1 MGSLLHMFPTL
12 STTDGPGV
20 GGSSRRRSPSVEAPT
35 GTVALVFT
43 DVQGSTR
50 LWERCGGGMRTALEV
65 HDRVLRALLAEHG
78 GYEVKTQGDSF
89 LVAFTSAVEA
99 VRWCLEA
106 QQALLRAPWPEE
118 LLAEPD
124 AAEEKGPGG
133 WVYRGPRVRMGVHLG
148 EPECRLDEETGEMD
162 YVGRM
167 VNVAARVVSA
177 GHGGQVLLS
186 GAAWARVEG
195 KLEELGQPRV
205 HALGEY
211 HLKGIE
217 EAVTLVE
224 VGPAELAERRFEAL
238 RVQRVLWGQVPAET
252 GELIG
257 RREELAALRRCL
269 DTQARLVTLL
279 GPGGMG
285 KSRLATRFGNQELEA
300 RTWEGGVWMCEL
312 TDASTVG
319 DICHAMGQALGVALT
334 RSGEDSE
341 PAERLG
347 RALAGRGD
355 VLVILDNVEH
365 VIQHMPATLG
375 RWLALAPRARFLV
388 TSRESLLLPEERVI
402 DLEPL
407 QVPEEGETRPE
418 ILGRCDA
425 MRLFVQRARAVR
437 GGFELTEAEA
447 PLVADIVRKLDGI
460 PLALEL
466 AAART
471 NLLGV
476 SQIQERLSRR
486 FELLRGARRD
496 GSARQSTLWGA
507 IDWSWNLLEPAERA
521 ALAQCSVFRGGF
533 TLEAAEAVLV
543 FPPGGPDVMEIIHSL
558 RSKSLLRTYAPD
570 GLPGE
575 LRLGMYESIRQYAS
589 SRLAERGEGPTL
601 AARHASCYL
610 AMARRLSARMR
621 GEGGELAFRR
631 LALERENLLAA
642 CDNALAVVP
651 ATEGSVERALGALV
665 ALEPD
670 VTARGPVG
678 ITLSRL
684 DRALELASTVDVE
697 PQLRAESLAA
707 RGRTH
712 HGAGQLAAAWRDLEA
727 ARSAFASL
735 DAVDRTKRV
744 LVDLSI
750 VARDEG
756 DMGTA
761 WELVQE
767 AQELPSLGDR
777 WLDAYAVG
785 NLGILELGRHGAGAA
800 LPHLSTALE
809 LFRAVG
815 DVAFEVG
822 FLTNQAMAIGEGGG
836 TSEAV
841 ALLEEA
847 MEKASRVGD
856 RAGHALARVNLG
868 CFLLDA
874 GRAAEAR
881 EHLEGAVRMGRQL
894 GMRILE
900 GVALGELG
908 RALVALG
915 VLEASRARLSE
926 SISILERVS
935 RWHALRFT
943 AHLASVQAALGELV
957 AARDGFASLEV
968 TPELR
973 DDAVLRELSS
983 LLRASLDL
991 AEAARSAPG
1000 GEAGMKCLA
1009 EARRRVE
1016 RARGAPAEAAS
1027 SDLREALRVLG
1038 RNVLAAQGDT
1048 AQA

>member
-1 MGSLLHMFPTL
+1 MGSVLRMFSL
-12 STTDGPGV
+12 VSTTGNPGL
-20 GGSSRRRSPSVEAPT
+20 GESARRRSSSVTAPT
-35 GTVALVFT
+35 GTLALVFT

-50 LWERCGGGMRTALEV
+50 LWERCSAGMRVALGL
-65 HDRVLRALLAEHG
+65 HDQVLRSALPEHD

-89 LVAFTSAVEA
+89 MVAFASAVEA
-99 VRWCLEA
+99 VRWCLEV

-118 LLAEPD
+118 LLAELD
-124 AAEEKGPGG
+124 AAEVEAPGG
-133 WVYRGPRVRMGVHLG
+133 RVHRGLRVRMGVHLG
-148 EPECRLDEETGEMD
+148 EPECRVDERTGQVD
-162 YVGRM
+162 YFGRM
-167 VNVAARVVSA
+167 VNVTARVAAA
-177 GHGGQVLLS
+177 GHGGQVLVS
-186 GAAWARVEG
+186 GPAWAQVEG
-195 KLEELGQPRV
+195 ALASLGQPVVR
-205 HALGEY
+205 ALGEFQ
-211 HLKGIE
+211 LKGIE
-217 EAVTLVE
+217 EAVSLVE
-224 VGPAELAERRFEAL
+224 VLPASLAERRFEAL
-238 RVQRVLWGQVPAET
+238 RVQRVRRGHVPGET

-257 RREELAALRRCL
+257 RQEELTALRR
-269 DTQARLVTLL
+269 DFSEGARLITLL

-285 KSRLATRFGNQELEA
+285 KSRLATRFGNLELGA
-300 RTWEGGVWMCEL
+300 CAWAGGVWMCEL
-312 TDASTVG
+312 TDAATVG
-319 DICHAMGQALGVALT
+319 DICHAVGQALGVALN
-334 RSGEDSE
+334 RSGEDGE

-347 RALAGRGD
+347 RVLAGRGD
-355 VLVILDNVEH
+355 VLLILDNVEH

-375 RWLALAPRARFLV
+375 RWHALAPRARFLV
-388 TSRESLLLPEERVI
+388 TSREALLLPEERVV

-407 QVPEEGETRPE
+407 EVPEEGETRPE
-418 ILGRCDA
+418 RLECCDA
-425 MRLFVQRARAVR
+425 VRLFVQRARAVR
-437 GGFELTEAEA
+437 GSFELAASDA

-460 PLALEL
+460 PLAIEL

-476 SQIQERLSRR
+476 GQIQERLSRR
-486 FELLRGARRD
+486 FDLLRGGRRD

-533 TLEAAEAVLV
+533 TLEAAESVLM
-543 FPPGGPDVMEIIHSL
+543 FPPGGPDVLEIIQSL
-558 RSKSLLRTYAPD
+558 RSKSLLRTSAPE

-575 LRLGMYESIRQYAS
+575 LRLGLYESIRQYAS
-589 SRLAERGEGPTL
+589 SRLAERGEGSML
-601 AARHASCYL
+601 SARHAGYYL
-610 AMARRLSARMR
+610 ALARRLSARMR

-651 ATEGSVERALGALV
+651 ATEGSLERALGALV

-678 ITLSRL
+678 ITLQRL
-684 DRALELASTVDVE
+684 DKALELSSTVEVE
-697 PQLRAESLAA
+697 PLLRAEALAV

-712 HGAGQLAAAWRDLEA
+712 HGAGHLSSARRDLEA
-727 ARSAFASL
+727 ARSAFSAL
-735 DAVDRTKRV
+735 GAVDREKRV
-744 LVDLSI
+744 LVDLCI

-756 DMGTA
+756 DVSTA
-761 WELVQE
+761 WELVHE
-767 AQELPSLGDR
+767 AQELPSAGDR
-777 WLDAYAVG
+777 WLDAYAEG

-800 LPHLSTALE
+800 LPHLRAALE

-822 FLTNQAMAIGEGGG
+822 FLTNYALAIGEGGS
-836 TSEAV
+836 TAEAV

-856 RAGHALARVNLG
+856 RAGQALARVNLG

-881 EHLEGAVRMGRQL
+881 EHLEATVRMGQQL

-900 GVALGELG
+900 GVARGELG

-915 VLEASRARLSE
+915 ALAAARTCLAEA
-926 SISILERVS
+926 ISLLDRVS

-943 AHLASVQAALGELV
+943 VHLASVQAALGELP
-957 AARDGFASLEV
+957 AAREGFASLEV
-968 TPELR
+968 TPELAG
-973 DDAVLRELSS
+973 DAVLRELSS

-991 AEAARSAPG
+991 AEAARATPG
-1000 GEAGMKCLA
+1000 GEAEQRALE

-1016 RARGAPAEAAS
+1016 RARSAPAEAAS
-1027 SDLREALRVLG
+1027 SDLREALRVLEQRVSG
-1038 RNVLAAQGDT
+1038 ARGGT

>member
-1 MGSLLHMFPTL
+1 MGSVLRMFSPASITE
-12 STTDGPGV
+12 SPGL
-20 GGSSRRRSPSVEAPT
+20 GGASRRRTSTSAAPS

-50 LWERCGGGMRTALEV
+50 LWERCSAEMRRALEL
-65 HDRVLRALLAEHG
+65 HDEVLRSLLEAHG
-78 GYEVKTQGDSF
+78 GYEVKTQGDAF
-89 LVAFTSAVEA
+89 MVAFTSAVEA
-99 VRWCLEA
+99 VRWCLA
-106 QQALLRAPWPEE
+106 VQQALLIAPWPEG
-118 LLAEPD
+118 LLVEPE
-124 AAEEKGPGG
+124 AAEERSVGG
-133 WVYRGPRVRMGVHLG
+133 GLVYRGLRVRMGVHLG
-148 EPECRLDEETGEMD
+148 EPECRFDERTGQVD
-162 YVGRM
+162 YFGRV
-167 VNVAARVVSA
+167 VNVAARVASA
-177 GHGGQVLLS
+177 GHGGQVLVS
-186 GAAWARVEG
+186 GPTWARVEG
-195 KLEELGQPRV
+195 EVASLGQPVVR
-205 HALGEY
+205 AMGEY

-217 EAVTLVE
+217 EAITLVE
-224 VGPAELAERRFEAL
+224 VLPASLAERRFEAL
-238 RVQRVLWGQVPAET
+238 RVQRVRRGHVPSES
-252 GELIG
+252 GELVG
-257 RREELAALRRCL
+257 RQEELALLRRSFGEG
-269 DTQARLVTLL
+269 ARLVTLL

-285 KSRLATRFGNQELEA
+285 KSRLATRFGNLELEA
-300 RTWEGGVWMCEL
+300 CTWEGGVWMCEL
-312 TDASTVG
+312 PDASTVD
-319 DICHAMGQALGVALT
+319 DICHAVGQALGVALN
-334 RSGEDSE
+334 RSGEDK
-341 PAERLG
+341 PTERLG
-347 RALAGRGD
+347 RVLAGRGE
-355 VLVILDNVEH
+355 VLVILDNVEQVVH
-365 VIQHMPATLG
+365 HMPAMLG
-375 RWLALAPRARFLV
+375 RWRALAPRARFLV
-388 TSRESLLLPEERVI
+388 TSREALLLPEERVI
-402 DLEPL
+402 DLAPL
-407 QVPEEGETRPE
+407 VVPEEGETHAER
-418 ILGRCDA
+418 LVRCDSV
-425 MRLFVQRARAVR
+425 RLFVQRARAVR
-437 GGFELTEAEA
+437 GSFELTDAEA

-460 PLALEL
+460 PLAIEL

-476 SQIQERLSRR
+476 AQIQERLSRR
-486 FELLRGARRD
+486 FELLRGGRRD

-533 TLEAAEAVLV
+533 SLEAAEAVLL

-558 RSKSLLRTYAPD
+558 RSKSLLRAYAPD
-570 GLPGE
+570 GLSGE

-589 SRLAERGEGPTL
+589 SRLAERGEGTIL
-601 AARHASCYL
+601 ASRHAGCYL
-610 AMARRLSARMR
+610 ALARRLSARMR

-651 ATEGSVERALGALV
+651 ATEGSLERALGALV

-684 DRALELASTVDVE
+684 DRALELSATVDVE
-697 PQLRAESLAA
+697 PLLRAEALAV

-712 HGAGQLAAAWRDLEA
+712 HGAGQLAAAWRDMEA
-727 ARSAFASL
+727 ARSAFSELGAM
-735 DAVDRTKRV
+735 DREKRV

-756 DMGTA
+756 DIGTA
-761 WELVQE
+761 WELVKE
-767 AQELPSLGDR
+767 AQELPSVGDR
-777 WLDAYAVG
+777 WMDAYAVG

-800 LPHLSTALE
+800 LPHLRTALE

-822 FLTNQAMAIGEGGG
+822 FLTNYAMAIGESGG
-836 TSEAV
+836 TAEAV
-841 ALLEEA
+841 VLLEEA

-881 EHLEGAVRMGRQL
+881 EHLEATVCMGRQL

-900 GVALGELG
+900 GVARGELG

-915 VLEASRARLSE
+915 ALGSARTCLGE
-926 SISILERVS
+926 SISILDRVS

-943 AHLASVQAALGELV
+943 AHLASVQAALGELT
-957 AARDGFASLEV
+957 AAREGFASLEV
-968 TPELR
+968 SPEISG
-973 DDAVLRELSS
+973 DTVLRELSS

-991 AEAARSAPG
+991 AEAAKATPG
-1000 GEAGMKCLA
+1000 SEAELLSLSQ
-1009 EARRRVE
+1009 ARRRVE
-1016 RARGAPAEAAS
+1016 RARSAPAEAAS

-1038 RNVLAAQGDT
+1038 RGVLGAGGDT

>member
-1 MGSLLHMFPTL
+1 MGSVLRMFSPV
-12 STTDGPGV
+12 STTEGTTGLAGGP
-20 GGSSRRRSPSVEAPT
+20 RRRSSSAAAPT
-35 GTVALVFT
+35 GTVTLVFT

-50 LWERCGGGMRTALEV
+50 LWERCDAAMREALEV
-65 HDRVLRALLAEHG
+65 HDRVLRSLLAEHD

-89 LVAFTSAVEA
+89 MVAFASPVAA
-99 VRWCLEA
+99 VRWCLAA
-106 QQALLRAPWPEE
+106 QRELLEAPWPEV

-124 AAEEKGPGG
+124 AEEVRAAGG
-133 WVYRGPRVRMGVHLG
+133 RVHRGLRVRMGVHLG
-148 EPECRLDEETGEMD
+148 EPECREDERSGQAD
-162 YVGRM
+162 YYGRM
-167 VNVAARVVSA
+167 VNVTARVAAA
-177 GHGGQVLLS
+177 GHGGQVLVS
-186 GAAWARVEG
+186 GAVWARVEG
-195 KLEELGQPRV
+195 EREALGRPVVRE
-205 HALGEY
+205 LGEY
-211 HLKGIE
+211 HFEGIE
-217 EAVTLVE
+217 EPLSLVE
-224 VGPAELAERRFEAL
+224 VLPASLEERRFEPL
-238 RVQRVLWGQVPAET
+238 RLQRVRRGHVPNET
-252 GELIG
+252 GELVG
-257 RREELAALRRCL
+257 RQEELEALRHGFAEG
-269 DTQARLVTLL
+269 ARLITLL

-285 KSRLATRFGNQELEA
+285 KSRLATRFGHLSWEA
-300 RTWEGGVWMCEL
+300 CTWEGGVWMCAL
-312 TDASTVG
+312 PDASTADDV
-319 DICHAMGQALGVALT
+319 CHAVGQALGVALN
-334 RSGEDSE
+334 RNGEDSE

-347 RALAGRGD
+347 RVLAGRGD
-355 VLVILDNVEH
+355 VLLILDNVEQ
-365 VIQHMPATLG
+365 VIQFMPATLG
-375 RWLALAPRARFLV
+375 RWCALAPRARFLV
-388 TSRESLLLPEERVI
+388 TSREALLLPEERVI

-407 QVPEEGETRPE
+407 EVPEEGEVRPE
-418 ILGRCDA
+418 RLLHCDA
-425 MRLFVQRARAVR
+425 VRLFLQRTRAVR

-460 PLALEL
+460 PLAIEL

-476 SQIQERLSRR
+476 AQIQERLSRR
-486 FELLRGARRD
+486 FELLRGGRRD

-533 TLEAAEAVLV
+533 SLEAAEAVLM

-558 RSKSLLRTYAPD
+558 RSKSLLRAYAPD

-589 SRLAERGEGPTL
+589 SRLAERGEGAIL
-601 AARHASCYL
+601 SARHAGCYL
-610 AMARRLSARMR
+610 ALARRLSARMR

-651 ATEGSVERALGALV
+651 ANEGSLERALGALV

-670 VTARGPVG
+670 VNARGPVG
-678 ITLSRL
+678 MTLSRL
-684 DRALELASTVDVE
+684 DRALELSSTMDVE
-697 PQLRAESLAA
+697 PLLRAEALAM

-712 HGAGQLAAAWRDLEA
+712 HGAGQLASAWRDLEA
-727 ARSAFASL
+727 ARMAFREL
-735 DAVDRTKRV
+735 GAVDREKRV
-744 LVDLSI
+744 LVDLGI

-756 DMGTA
+756 DMATA

-777 WLDAYAVG
+777 WLDAYALG
-785 NLGILELGRHGAGAA
+785 NLGILELGRHGAVAA
-800 LPHLSTALE
+800 LPRLRVALE

-822 FLTNQAMAIGEGGG
+822 FLTNYAMAIGESGG
-836 TSEAV
+836 TAEAV
-841 ALLEEA
+841 TLLEEA
-847 MEKASRVGD
+847 LEKASRVGD
-856 RAGHALARVNLG
+856 RAGKALARVNLG

-881 EHLEGAVRMGRQL
+881 EHLEATVHLGRQL

-900 GVALGELG
+900 GVARGELG

-915 VLEASRARLSE
+915 ALEAARTCLSQ
-926 SISILERVS
+926 SISLLERVS

-943 AHLASVQAALGELV
+943 AHLASVQAALGDFT
-957 AARDGFASLEV
+957 AAREGFASLEV
-968 TPELR
+968 TPELAG
-973 DDAVLRELSS
+973 DTVLRELSS

-991 AEAARSAPG
+991 AEAVRAAPG
-1000 GEAGMKCLA
+1000 SEAQQRALA

-1016 RARGAPAEAAS
+1016 RAREAPAEAAS

-1038 RNVLAAQGDT
+1038 RRVVNVGDT

>member
-1 MGSLLHMFPTL
+1 MFSTL
-12 STTDGPGV
+12 STKDGPAV
-20 GGSSRRRSPSVEAPT
+20 GGASRQRSPSVAAPT

-50 LWERCGGGMRTALEV
+50 LWERCSGGMRTALDV

-78 GYEVKTQGDSF
+78 GHEVRTQGDSF
-89 LVAFTSAVEA
+89 MVAFTSAVEA
-99 VRWCLEA
+99 VRWCLEV
-106 QQALLRAPWPEE
+106 QQALVRAPWPEE
-118 LLAEPD
+118 LLSEPD

-133 WVYRGPRVRMGVHLG
+133 WVYRGLRVRMGVHLG
-148 EPECRLDEETGEMD
+148 EPECRRDGQTGEVD

-167 VNVAARVVSA
+167 VNVAARVASA
-177 GHGGQVLLS
+177 GQGGQVLVS
-186 GAAWARVEG
+186 GAAWARVVGE
-195 KLEELGQPRV
+195 LEAVGQPRV
-205 HALGEY
+205 QVLGEY
-211 HLKGIE
+211 HLEGID

-224 VGPAELAERRFEAL
+224 VRPAALAERRFEAL
-238 RVQRVLWGQVPAET
+238 RVQRVLRGQVPAET

-257 RREELAALRRCL
+257 RREELAALRRCF

-312 TDASTVG
+312 TDAATVG

-365 VIQHMPATLG
+365 VIQHLPATLG
-375 RWLALAPRARFLV
+375 RWRALAPRARFLV

-418 ILGRCDA
+418 FLGRCDA

-496 GSARQSTLWGA
+496 GSARQRTLWGA

-558 RSKSLLRTYAPD
+558 RSKSLLRAYAPD

-589 SRLAERGEGPTL
+589 SRLAERGEGATL

-631 LALERENLLAA
+631 LSLERENLLAA
-642 CDNALAVVP
+642 CDNALAVMP
-651 ATEGSVERALGALV
+651 TTEGSVERALGALV

-684 DRALELASTVDVE
+684 DRALELACTVDVE
-697 PQLRAESLAA
+697 PQLRAEALAV

-727 ARSAFASL
+727 ARSAFATL
-735 DAVDRTKRV
+735 DAVDRAKRV

-800 LPHLSTALE
+800 LPHLRTALE

-822 FLTNQAMAIGEGGG
+822 FLTNYAMALCEAGG
-836 TSEAV
+836 TAEAV
-841 ALLEEA
+841 HLLDEAL
-847 MEKASRVGD
+847 EKATRVGD
-856 RAGHALARVNLG
+856 RSGQALARVNLG
-868 CFLLDA
+868 CCLLDV
-874 GRAAEAR
+874 GRAAQAR
-881 EHLEGAVRMGRQL
+881 EHLEDTVRMGRQL
-894 GMRILE
+894 GMRLLE
-900 GVALGELG
+900 GVSLGELG
-908 RALVALG
+908 RTLVALG
-915 VLEASRARLSE
+915 ALEAARTRLSE
-926 SISILERVS
+926 SVAVLAHVS
-935 RWHALRFT
+935 RWHAL
-943 AHLASVQAALGELV
+943 
-957 AARDGFASLEV
+957 
-968 TPELR
+968 
-973 DDAVLRELSS
+973 
-983 LLRASLDL
+983 
-991 AEAARSAPG
+991 
-1000 GEAGMKCLA
+1000 
-1009 EARRRVE
+1009 
-1016 RARGAPAEAAS
+1016 
-1027 SDLREALRVLG
+1027 
-1038 RNVLAAQGDT
+1038 
-1048 AQA
+1048 